1 MLVLRLNLRL
11 AGIGHVLADL
21 VTVAEVVWLP
31 GTAEQRLQVRVLYT
45 QVSWPCLGMC
55 ALSGG
60 NTRGMPNPQTP
71 ETRKR
76 SLS

>member
-1 MLVLRLNLRL
+1 MRLKRRL

-31 GTAEQRLQVRVLYT
+31 GTAEQRLRVRVLYT

-60 NTRGMPNPQTP
+60 ALEACPIH
-71 ETRKR
+71 R
-76 SLS
+76 SQKQEKEASPDF